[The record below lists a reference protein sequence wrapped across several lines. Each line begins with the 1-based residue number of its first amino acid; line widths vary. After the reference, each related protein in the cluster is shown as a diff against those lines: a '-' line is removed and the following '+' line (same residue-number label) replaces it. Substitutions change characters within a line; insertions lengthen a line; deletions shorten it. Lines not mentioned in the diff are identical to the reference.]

1 MGGGVPENEVVL
13 KTNRESGAGEII
25 QSIKSMP
32 LEHKDPSLIPEPTVL
47 KSGMVAY
54 AYIPHPGE
62 MENSLELN
70 GPMKYAVS
78 KNT

>member
-1 MGGGVPENEVVL
+1 
-13 KTNRESGAGEII
+13 
-25 QSIKSMP
+25 MP
-32 LEHKDPSLIPEPTVL
+32 LEHKDPSLIPEL
-47 KSGMVAY
+47 MSGMVAY
-54 AYIPHPGE
+54 AYIPRPGE